1 MATNTINENVE
12 QAILDFG
19 TIKQAII
26 DKGVEV
32 PEGTPT
38 SQYATK
44 IGEIQSGG
52 SSSDDFKGMIERT
65 LTEITIPSD
74 CNTIG
79 DGAFADFYSLPEDPV
94 VERSFVKAG
103 GK

>member
-32 PEGTPT
+32 PDGTPT

-52 SSSDDFKGMIERT
+52 RSSDDFK
-65 LTEITIPSD
+65 
-74 CNTIG
+74 
-79 DGAFADFYSLPEDPV
+79 
-94 VERSFVKAG
+94 
-103 GK
+103 